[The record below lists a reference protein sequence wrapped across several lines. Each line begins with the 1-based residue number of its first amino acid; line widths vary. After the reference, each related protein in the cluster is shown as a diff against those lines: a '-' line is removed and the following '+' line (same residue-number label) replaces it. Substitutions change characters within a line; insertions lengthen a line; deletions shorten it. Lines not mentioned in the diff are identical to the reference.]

1 MKSSSGLAFELAN
14 TSNPGLL
21 KIDRWLKKL

>member
-1 MKSSSGLAFELAN
+1 MKSSSGLAFEFAT
-14 TSNPGLL
+14 TSNPSLV

>member
-1 MKSSSGLAFELAN
+1 MKGKNGLAFELVA
-14 TSNPGLL
+14 TSNSGLR